1 MLKECYKFKAFLSLQ
16 GEIYMKMTSKK
27 LKDILVERLED
38 DNRSFAYNA
47 KEETLRI
54 ENKITNK
61 GITVSLSPLVAK
73 AEISEE
79 AAIEETVYYVNEALQ
94 VMGNNHSLDQQEDKI
109 YPVIRSTS
117 FPTSNQDGETFVTE
131 EHTAETRIYYALDLG
146 TTYRLL
152 DYAFIEKNGWKH
164 EKVKQAA
171 FRNLTKL
178 STSTKSEM
186 VAGNVFYFV
195 STKDGY
201 DSSKILNIQWL
212 EKMRTMITGEMA
224 VSVPHGDVCIIA
236 DIRNNTGYDILAQ
249 LSMSFFTSGHV
260 PITALSF
267 LYNDGELEP
276 IFILGKNKPNQ

>member
-1 MLKECYKFKAFLSLQ
+1 
-16 GEIYMKMTSKK
+16 MKITSKK
-27 LKDILVERLED
+27 LKDILIDRLED
-38 DNRSFAYNA
+38 GNRSFSYNA

-54 ENKITNK
+54 VNDSTHK
-61 GITVSLSPLVAK
+61 GITISLSPLVAK
-73 AEISEE
+73 AEV
-79 AAIEETVYYVNEALQ
+79 AKDAVIEETVYYVTEALS
-94 VMGNNHSLDQQEDKI
+94 VMGNDHTLNQQEANI

-146 TTYRLL
+146 ATYRLL
-152 DYAFIEKNGWKH
+152 DVAFMEKNGWNL
-164 EKVKQAA
+164 EKVKAVA
-171 FRNLTKL
+171 YGNLAKL
-178 STSTKSEM
+178 STKTKSEV
-186 VAGNVFYFV
+186 VADNIFYFV

-201 DSSKILNIQWL
+201 DASKILHTKWL
-212 EKMRTMITGEMA
+212 EQMQAMVEGEMA
-224 VSVPHGDVCIIA
+224 VAVPHGDVCIIA

-276 IFILGKNKPNQ
+276 IFILGKNKPSK

>member
-1 MLKECYKFKAFLSLQ
+1 
-16 GEIYMKMTSKK
+16 MKMTSKK
-27 LKDILVERLED
+27 LKDILVQRLED
-38 DNRSFAYNA
+38 DNRSFSYNS

-61 GITVSLSPLVAK
+61 GITISMSPLVAK
-73 AEISEE
+73 AEISKE
-79 AAIEETVYYVNEALQ
+79 AVIEETVYYVNEALQ
-94 VMGNNHSLDQQEDKI
+94 VMGNNHSLDQQEANI

-117 FPTSNQDGETFVTE
+117 FPTSNQDGETFVTG

-152 DYAFIEKNGWKH
+152 DYAFIEKNGWKP
-164 EKVKQAA
+164 EMVKQVA
-171 FRNLTKL
+171 FGNIAKL
-178 STSTKSEM
+178 STNTKSEM
-186 VAGNVFYFV
+186 VADNIFYFV

-201 DSSKILNIQWL
+201 DASKILNIQWL

-224 VSVPHGDVCIIA
+224 VAVPHGDVCIIA

>member
-1 MLKECYKFKAFLSLQ
+1 
-16 GEIYMKMTSKK
+16 MKMTSKK
-27 LKDILVERLED
+27 LKDMLIERLEET
-38 DNRSFAYNA
+38 NRSFVYNA

-54 ENKITNK
+54 ENTMTKK
-61 GITVSLSPLVAK
+61 GITISLSPLVAK
-73 AEISEE
+73 AEVSKE
-79 AAIEETVYYVNEALQ
+79 AVIDETVYYVNEALQ
-94 VMGNNHSLDQQEDKI
+94 VMGSDHSLNQQEANI

-117 FPTSNQDGETFVTE
+117 FPTSNQDGETFMTE

-152 DYAFIEKNGWKH
+152 DINFIEQNGWKP
-164 EKVKQAA
+164 EMVKHSAA
-171 FRNLTKL
+171 SNLAKL
-178 STSTKSEM
+178 YTSAKSES

-201 DSSKILNIQWL
+201 DASKILNTQWL
-212 EKMRTMITGEMA
+212 EKMRTSITGEMA
-224 VSVPHGDVCIIA
+224 VAVPHGDVCIIA

-249 LSMSFFTSGHV
+249 MSMSFFTSGHV

-276 IFILGKNKPNQ
+276 IFILGKNKPNE